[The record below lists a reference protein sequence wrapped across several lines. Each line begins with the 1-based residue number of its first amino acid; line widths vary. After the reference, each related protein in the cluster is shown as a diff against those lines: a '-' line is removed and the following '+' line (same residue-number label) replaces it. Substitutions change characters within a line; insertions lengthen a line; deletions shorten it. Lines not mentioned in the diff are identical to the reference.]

1 MPSSNKTHI
10 GNSREQ
16 TSNLPIPREPN
27 RRPLTWP
34 KERRPGLD
42 SSLQKLYVPLA
53 AEFLPQPRAEQDRR
67 SQIRPGCDLR
77 NYISNIGKSA
87 PADAARELMR
97 RCTIDS
103 EITVGCRAAYAAF
116 RFFPSSFFNT
126 RIPLS
131 MCFSSI
137 RNGGRNR
144 RTVSCVLLNRTPSAS
159 AASTIGRAG
168 ISS

>member
-1 MPSSNKTHI
+1 VN
-10 GNSREQ
+10 Q
-16 TSNLPIPREPN
+16 TGDHSHGQRNGGLGWIPRSRN
-27 RRPLTWP
+27 ST
-34 KERRPGLD
+34 
-42 SSLQKLYVPLA
+42 SLSLRNYCRNLELSKTVA
-53 AEFLPQPRAEQDRR
+53 R
-67 SQIRPGCDLR
+67 QIRPGCDLR

-87 PADAARELMR
+87 PADTARELMR

-103 EITVGCRAAYAAF
+103 EIIVGCRAAYAAF

-137 RNGGRNR
+137 RKGGRNR